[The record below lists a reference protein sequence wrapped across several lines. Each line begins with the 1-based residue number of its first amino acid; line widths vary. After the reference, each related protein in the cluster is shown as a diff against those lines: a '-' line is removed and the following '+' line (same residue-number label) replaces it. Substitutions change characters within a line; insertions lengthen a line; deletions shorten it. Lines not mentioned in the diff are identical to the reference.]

1 MSDGGGCTSCK
12 NKGGCETHKGDMFAA
27 IDDALARLYPTRRWG
42 ERDEE
47 AALRGGVPRAE
58 AVHLAEL
65 LAPRL
70 KAMALFHP
78 GAADD
83 PCDYVYVLCV
93 GRTPSIVEIREGAA
107 TGEGARE
114 VVDQAEG
121 DGPLDEV
128 YLRVALSGLV
138 RFAAVQ
144 EVTMRM
150 VRAPGGD
157 LVITESPRTGVFN
170 PILLRRFQS
179 LVAVLTE
186 LDIRHIDFGEILEP
200 PPGYDPA
207 DYATHFTGT
216 PTVANYLFYPHPCTA
231 ITTTVLEGPFQ
242 DQVTLSRRAGED
254 RGEGQPP

>member
-1 MSDGGGCTSCK
+1 MSESGGCTSCK

-27 IDDALARLYPTRRWG
+27 IDAALARVYPTRRWG

-47 AALRGGVPRAE
+47 ATFRGGVPRADAE
-58 AVHLAEL
+58 RLAEML
-65 LAPRL
+65 GARL

-107 TGEGARE
+107 ESEGEGE
-114 VVDQAEG
+114 VDG
-121 DGPLDEV
+121 DPLDEV

-150 VRAPGGD
+150 TRDSNGD

-179 LVAVLTE
+179 LVAVLSE

-200 PPGYDPA
+200 PAGYDPA
-207 DYATHFTGT
+207 DYAESFTGT
-216 PTVANYLFYPHPCTA
+216 PTVANYLFYPHPCSA
-231 ITTTVLEGPFQ
+231 VTTTVLEPK
-242 DQVTLSRRAGED
+242 TR
-254 RGEGQPP
+254 